1 MLYNLAPYTSAN
13 SKPKLFPEKLRAT
26 VPISEVLISTV
37 PAVVLI
43 PLAAASPVLPLA
55 EPLAPAP
62 PIAGV
67 SFVSP
72 PTPPPLPAV
81 PLWRGVEAASMQSG
95 ANRAELVPPLR
106 GVFCLI
112 I

>member
-1 MLYNLAPYTSAN
+1 MPSPPLPPMLS
-13 SKPKLFPEKLRAT
+13 PEELRAT
-26 VPISEVLISTV
+26 VPIPEFRTSTV

-62 PIAGV
+62 LIAGV

-72 PTPPPLPAV
+72 PTPTPLPAV
-81 PLWRGVEAASMQSG
+81 PLWRGVEAASMHSG
-95 ANRAELVPPLR
+95 ANRAELVPPLG
-106 GVFCLI
+106 GVFCFI